1 MARPERRAI
10 AAYPAAL
17 LCLRT
22 STRPAGVMTLPERPS
37 LEEAVAA
44 GPPDG
49 NGAAV
54 PPADQAHR
62 SLELFDTVITS
73 VFHAGLSLQV
83 AMDLPADAAREH
95 IAAAV
100 VSLDETIREIRDTA
114 FAARDH
120 ETAPRTSPCDDTV

>member
-1 MARPERRAI
+1 MPRPERPRDRGVPGCTAV
-10 AAYPAAL
+10 
-17 LCLRT
+17 LRDIY
-22 STRPAGVMTLPERPS
+22 A
-37 LEEAVAA
+37 
-44 GPPDG
+44 DG
-49 NGAAV
+49 KGAAV

-100 VSLDETIREIRDTA
+100 VSLDETIREIRDAAFTA
-114 FAARDH
+114 HGH
-120 ETAPRTSPCDDTV
+120 ETASALNRATTRRDAPI

>member
-1 MARPERRAI
+1 MGR
-10 AAYPAAL
+10 
-17 LCLRT
+17 
-22 STRPAGVMTLPERPS
+22 SAGVVTLPERPS

-54 PPADQAHR
+54 PPAEQAHR

-73 VFHAGLSLQV
+73 VFDVGLSLQV

-114 FAARDH
+114 FAAR
-120 ETAPRTSPCDDTV
+120 ETAPCTSPRDDTV